1 MTMALAI
8 RVVNIAVLVLLP
20 IASAILSEYWR
31 KYQRY
36 FSYAVLR
43 WVLAILFQVFF
54 VNIWY
59 QYFCRQVH

>member
-54 VNIWY
+54 VNI
-59 QYFCRQVH
+59 